1 MDTRADWDA
10 TSNESVKARLWQEH
24 AAAGPKPFNMDWLLH
39 LTKLLQTTLEPEELI
54 GRFVAEGAGAIP
66 FDGASYHHEAR
77 GLRVEYGKA
86 ATHRCIYTLTV
97 LNEEL
102 GTLTF
107 LRATPFSEE
116 DTERLE
122 FLTSHLLYPLR
133 NALLYHAAL
142 AAASKDPLTKAHNR
156 AALDESL
163 GRELVLAHRHGSP
176 LALVMLDLDRFKCVN
191 DHHGH
196 VVGDRALQAFVSAVN
211 ACIRSSDTLFRYG
224 GEEFTLVLRNTDL
237 DGAVAVAER
246 IRSSVE
252 SLRMDINGVTLALTV
267 SLGVTELAEN
277 DDAAGILERADC
289 ALYRSK
295 AEGRNRVTARR

>member
-10 TSNESVKARLWQEH
+10 TPNEPVKARLWQQD
-24 AAAGPKPFNMDWLLH
+24 AAPGHKPFDKDWLLH
-39 LTKLLQTTLEPEELI
+39 LTRLLQTTLEPEELI

-66 FDGASYHHEAR
+66 FDGASYQHEAR
-77 GLRVEYGKA
+77 GLSVEYGNA
-86 ATHRCIYTLTV
+86 ARHRCIYTLTV

-107 LRATPFSEE
+107 SRAKPFSEE
-116 DTERLE
+116 DTEQLE

-133 NALLYHAAL
+133 NALLYHSAL

-163 GRELVLAHRHGSP
+163 GRELLLARRHGSP
-176 LALVMLDLDRFKCVN
+176 LSLIMLDLDRFKCVN
-191 DHHGH
+191 DSYGH

-211 ACIRSSDTLFRYG
+211 ACIRNSDTLFRYG
-224 GEEFTLVLRNTDL
+224 GEEFTLILRNTDL

-246 IRSSVE
+246 IRSSVA
-252 SLRMDINGVTLALTV
+252 SMRMDINGLTLALTG
-267 SLGVTELAEN
+267 SLGVTELTAN
-277 DDAAGILERADC
+277 DEAAGLLERADC

>member
-10 TSNESVKARLWQEH
+10 TSNGPVKARLWQEH
-24 AAAGPKPFNMDWLLH
+24 AAPGPEPFDKDWLLH

-54 GRFVAEGAGAIP
+54 GRFAAESAGAIP
-66 FDGASYHHEAR
+66 FDGASYHHGER
-77 GLRVEYGKA
+77 SLSVEYGTA
-86 ATHRCIYTLTV
+86 AQHRCIYALAV
-97 LNEEL
+97 LDQEL

-107 LRATPFSEE
+107 NRAKPFSEE
-116 DTERLE
+116 DIERLE

-163 GRELVLAHRHGSP
+163 ERELVLAHRHGSP
-176 LALVMLDLDRFKCVN
+176 LSLIMLDLDRFKCVN
-191 DHHGH
+191 DQYGH
-196 VVGDRALQAFVSAVN
+196 LVGDRALQAFVSTVN
-211 ACIRSSDTLFRYG
+211 ACIRNSDTLFRYG
-224 GEEFTLVLRNTDL
+224 GEEFTLVLRHTDL
-237 DGAVAVAER
+237 DGAATLAER

-252 SLRMDINGVTLALTV
+252 SLRMDISGLSLALTV
-267 SLGVTELAEN
+267 SLGVTELAAN
-277 DDAAGILERADC
+277 DDAAGLLERADC